1 MKRLVR
7 RDEDLDLRGQLLR
20 ESVGMAKFAL
30 AGGKAIPASVAA
42 TIDAASAAQPQDSPQ
57 VESDP
62 GTISSDPAE
71 NTVEGAATRPER
83 APPNSHDPGI
93 RKLVAAHERLSQ
105 IVAPATPQAIL
116 LLGSHG
122 AGSRAGFFLGPVP
135 LVHRMML
142 AALLSLALFI
152 GMALFPEVTG
162 DISFQNAHSLEL
174 LLNLLLLLAAAGL
187 GASFAALF
195 TVNRFIVEAN
205 YDPKFE
211 ASYWI
216 RFALGLIAGIIL
228 AELVPVGGVD
238 VMTEGAL
245 LGSNDSPNGGIS
257 RLAKPMLALLGGFSS
272 AVVYRILNRLVT
284 AVDTLVRGEA
294 REIVAAQEQAATARV
309 AEQTAQSRMAVISRL
324 IALQQQL
331 NDGVATEK
339 IKAKLAEVLD
349 DFMGADLSS
358 AGAPGDEEP
367 EDQQAVPRT
376 PTATNS
382 RSKTSQIKPT
392 TVKPADTKPVDGEE
406 Q

>member
-30 AGGKAIPASVAA
+30 SGGNAIPTSVAA
-42 TIDAASAAQPQDSPQ
+42 TIEAASAAQPQDGPR
-57 VESDP
+57 VESESE
-62 GTISSDPAE
+62 TISSGSAGD
-71 NTVEGAATRPER
+71 TVEGAATRPER
-83 APPNSHDPGI
+83 APSNSPDPGI
-93 RKLVAAHERLSQ
+93 KKLVAVHEKLSQ

-162 DISFQNAHSLEL
+162 DISFQDAGSLEL

-195 TVNRFIVEAN
+195 KVNRFIVESN

-211 ASYWI
+211 SSYWI
-216 RFALGLIAGIIL
+216 RFTLGLIAGIIL
-228 AELVPVGGVD
+228 AELVPFGDVD
-238 VMTEGAL
+238 VVTEGAI
-245 LGSNDSPNGGIS
+245 LGSKDSPNADIS
-257 RLAKPMLALLGGFSS
+257 RLTKPVLALVGGFSS
-272 AVVYRILNRLVT
+272 GVVYRILNRLVT

-294 REIVAAQEQAATARV
+294 REIVAAQEQAATARL
-309 AEQTAQSRMAVISRL
+309 AEQTAQSRMATISKL
-324 IALQQQL
+324 VALQQQL
-331 NDGVATEK
+331 DDGVATEK
-339 IKAKLAEVLD
+339 IKAKIAEVLD
-349 DFMGADLSS
+349 DFMSADLS

-367 EDQQAVPRT
+367 VDQQAVPRT
-376 PTATNS
+376 PTATY
-382 RSKTSQIKPT
+382 
-392 TVKPADTKPVDGEE
+392 D
-406 Q
+406 